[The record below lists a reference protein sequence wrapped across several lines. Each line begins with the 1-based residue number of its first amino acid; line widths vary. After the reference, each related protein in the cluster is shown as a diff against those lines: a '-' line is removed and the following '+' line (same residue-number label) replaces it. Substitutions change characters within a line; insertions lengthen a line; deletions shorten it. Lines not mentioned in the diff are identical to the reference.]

1 MRKYQFSK
9 FKFMIIFLV
18 FIIAPAQ
25 ILAQSGVCPDIVAA
39 ALDSAEEHCLNTG
52 RNTLCYGNLL
62 GEATPQ
68 EGVESFRFEQVGDV
82 VSLNDLATL
91 TLAPMDTDNGTWGV
105 ALMQLQANLPDTIP
119 GQNVTF
125 LIFGDVSLENATET
139 GIVLETTIA
148 TRGRL
153 RSTPNSDDNQ
163 NVIGAIDPNT
173 PVVAYGRDES
183 GRWVR
188 IRHDLGGA
196 WISTDILSN
205 RSNVPDLPVVDV
217 DAPPP
222 PTPMQAF
229 YFQTGVGDKPC
240 AEAPDSG
247 MLIQTPKGARGVTFT
262 ANGVEIGL
270 GSSAYLRFG
279 EGELKMSVVEGA
291 GYVTAMGVTQPVP
304 EGTFVTV
311 PMSEDGREP
320 IAPPNYPVPYNFQA
334 MSVLPVARDFFE
346 TQIIVPTL
354 PEEDIPPAIE
364 AIVGGQPALSG
375 IYNATVDKVESEGNG
390 ECEDTTGTSRLI
402 RLEFIEGGIRVNGIE
417 PLEVFIPQVTDGVY
431 EFTTTTP
438 EGPYRADDG
447 RQFLLD
453 ETVRV
458 TIMVK
463 SLNTVEIIDVRDST
477 VNFVSTN
484 EVIDE
489 VCTTYIRG
497 AWYTP

>member
-1 MRKYQFSK
+1 MQKYQFSK
-9 FKFMIIFLV
+9 IMFVFLV

-39 ALDSAEEHCLNTG
+39 ALDSAEEYCLNTG
-52 RNTLCYGNLL
+52 RNTLCYGNLS

-68 EGVESFRFEQVGDV
+68 DGVESFQFEQVGDV
-82 VSLNDLATL
+82 VSLNDLAML
-91 TLAPMDTDNGTWGV
+91 ELAPMDTDNGTWGV

-139 GIVLETTIA
+139 GAVLETTIG

-153 RSTPNSDDNQ
+153 RSAPNSDNNQ
-163 NVIGAIDPNT
+163 NVIGAIDPTT

-188 IRHDLGGA
+188 IRYDMGGA

-229 YFQTGVGDKPC
+229 YFKTGVGDKPC
-240 AEAPDSG
+240 VEAPDSG
-247 MLIQTPKGARGVTFT
+247 MLIQTPEGSRGVTFT

-279 EGELKMSVVEGA
+279 EGELKMSVVEGT

-304 EGTFVTV
+304 EGTFATI

-334 MSVLPVARDFFE
+334 MSVLPVARDFFQ

-354 PEEDIPPAIE
+354 PEEEIPPAIE
-364 AIVGGQPALSG
+364 ALVGGQPALSG
-375 IYNATVDKVESEGNG
+375 VYNTVVDKVESEAEG
-390 ECEDTTGTSRLI
+390 ECEDSTGDTRLV
-402 RLEFIEGGIRVNGIE
+402 RLEFIEGGIRANGIA
-417 PLEVFIPQVTDGVY
+417 PLEVFIPEVSEGVY
-431 EFTTTTP
+431 EFTITTP
-438 EGPYRADDG
+438 AGPYRANDN
-447 RQFLLD
+447 RQFTLD

-458 TIMVK
+458 TIMVT
-463 SLNTVEIIDVRDST
+463 SLNTLEIIHVRDT
-477 VNFVSTN
+477 TMNFVSSD
-484 EVIDE
+484 EAIAE
-489 VCTTYIRG
+489 VCTSYIRG